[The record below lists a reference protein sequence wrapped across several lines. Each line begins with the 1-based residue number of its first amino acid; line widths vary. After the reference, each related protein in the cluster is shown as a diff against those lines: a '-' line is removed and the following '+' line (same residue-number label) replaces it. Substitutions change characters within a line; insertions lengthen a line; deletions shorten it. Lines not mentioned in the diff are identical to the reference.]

1 MATENPIESVDVAV
15 IGGGVSGLAAAFE
28 LRKRKRSVVVL
39 EREQRPGGII
49 MTERVGEFVVDAGPD
64 ALLVQKPAA
73 VTLCNELGL
82 GDRLIPTKLP
92 RTAFVLRDGELHSL
106 PAASILGFPTR
117 LKPLFSSTLFGLN
130 AKFRM
135 AAELVIPRAPHT
147 DDESIAGFVR
157 RRFGPEAVTYIAE
170 PLLAGIHAGDV
181 ERLSM
186 RALFPRLV
194 DAEARAGSVIKA
206 FRREPR
212 PVNSDGVFR
221 SFPNG
226 IEELIDGLMK
236 AVPKE
241 SVRCF
246 ADVTRID
253 ERDGFT
259 IHVAGRPS
267 IRARAVILAI
277 PAFAAA
283 ELVRPFD
290 AELSAACG
298 SIRYLSTA
306 TVVFAFPRDAVR
318 HNLKGTGFVVPRA
331 EGISITAG
339 AWISSKWPHRA
350 PESQALLRAF
360 LGGARDPDV
369 LSKTDA
375 ELTNAALGDLTK
387 ILGIRGLP
395 IMTRVYRWNRSSP
408 QQEVGHGE
416 LMQRIETRLAAHAG
430 LFVSA
435 AGFRGVGIP
444 DCIAD
449 ARKTAAVAAAFV
461 RK

>member
-1 MATENPIESVDVAV
+1 MATETPLETVDVVV

-39 EREQRPGGII
+39 EREHRPGGII
-49 MTERVGEFVVDAGPD
+49 MTERIGEFLVDAGPD

-73 VTLCNELGL
+73 VALCNELGL

-106 PAASILGFPTR
+106 PAASVLGFPTR

-135 AAELVIPRAPHT
+135 ASELVIPRAPNT
-147 DDESIAGFVR
+147 SDESIAGFVR

-194 DAEARAGSVIKA
+194 DAEARAGSVIRA

-212 PVNSDGVFR
+212 PINTDGVFR

-241 SVRCF
+241 SVRCG
-246 ADVTRID
+246 ANVTRID
-253 ERDGFT
+253 KGDGFT
-259 IHVAGRPS
+259 IHVAGRPP
-267 IRARAVILAI
+267 IQARAVILAV

-283 ELVRPFD
+283 ELVRPLD
-290 AELSAACG
+290 GVLSAACA

-318 HNLKGTGFVVPRA
+318 HNLRGTGFVVPRA

-339 AWISSKWPHRA
+339 AWISSKWPCRA
-350 PESQALLRAF
+350 PDGQALLRAF

-408 QQEVGHGE
+408 QQEVGHGD
-416 LMQRIETRLAAHAG
+416 LMQRVDARLAAHQG
-430 LFVSA
+430 LFISA

-449 ARKTAAVAAAFV
+449 ARKTAGAAAQFV
-461 RK
+461 R